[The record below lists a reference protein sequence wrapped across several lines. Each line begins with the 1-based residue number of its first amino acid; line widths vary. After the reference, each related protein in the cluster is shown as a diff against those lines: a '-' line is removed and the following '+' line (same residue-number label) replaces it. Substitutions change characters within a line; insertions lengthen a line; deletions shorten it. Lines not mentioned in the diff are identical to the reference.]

1 MTILIKDQSNILFIR
16 GEKLNLFILFK
27 CFIKN
32 KLNFDG
38 YVNEFIKASQP
49 KVVLTF
55 IDNNPKFY
63 SLHSLG
69 NFKTVFV
76 QNGFRSKISDI
87 FADKLVTNSIN
98 KKRFKV
104 DYMFVFNSTIGK
116 LYNSFISGKYISIG
130 SYKNNKFKLSK
141 KKKKNRIVIISTF
154 RDYDKNSSMG
164 NNISWGEY
172 TKNDKYFLDWLIT
185 FAKKYQIQI
194 DILGRYSLS
203 ENDKEYLY
211 FKKFFKNYDFSY
223 IDNYKNRNTYGI
235 LDNYNFAFTID
246 STLGYECLARGGRV
260 GFFSNRLNKMPIL
273 SHKFGWMEKFK
284 NKGPFWTYKN
294 SYNEFERIFKKVVF
308 SKKSEWESIT
318 KKYKEK
324 LMVYDVNNEKFKT
337 ILRKIS

>member
-1 MTILIKDQSNILFIR
+1 MVKIFLFLTIFAKINLTFFSLE

-141 KKKKNRIVIISTF
+141 KKKK
-154 RDYDKNSSMG
+154 
-164 NNISWGEY
+164 
-172 TKNDKYFLDWLIT
+172 
-185 FAKKYQIQI
+185 
-194 DILGRYSLS
+194 
-203 ENDKEYLY
+203 
-211 FKKFFKNYDFSY
+211 
-223 IDNYKNRNTYGI
+223 
-235 LDNYNFAFTID
+235 
-246 STLGYECLARGGRV
+246 
-260 GFFSNRLNKMPIL
+260 
-273 SHKFGWMEKFK
+273 
-284 NKGPFWTYKN
+284 
-294 SYNEFERIFKKVVF
+294 
-308 SKKSEWESIT
+308 
-318 KKYKEK
+318 
-324 LMVYDVNNEKFKT
+324 
-337 ILRKIS
+337 